1 MTANL
6 TRRRMLAAAGIGT
19 AAAAFSGAAS
29 AQCRNDLKWDET
41 HEIVV
46 VGAGGAGMAAAVKA
60 AQTGAKDILVL
71 EKLAF
76 TGGNTL
82 IAQGFINAAD
92 PVRQP
97 HQGIKD
103 SPENHMKQTL
113 AAGDFRGD
121 PERVKVLC
129 DNAYGA
135 ITWLESLGMKF
146 KDNVIQIFGALYPRS
161 HIPALPKGQGYGTVL
176 TKAAKELGVQV
187 RTGLGVTEIIR
198 EEQFAGRVIGVKVQP
213 AKGPA
218 RFIRATKAVV
228 LAAGGFSGNR
238 YLRELHDPR
247 VKGLGTDNLPGST
260 GEVAMAAVR
269 VGAYLVGMDFIQSTP
284 GAPAGK
290 KMKLLL
296 NFNVN
301 GSIYVDKRGNR
312 IVNEGERRDVIR
324 DAVLGTP
331 ERYGYTVCDNT
342 NFMSYDA
349 VNRKAIM
356 EGIKINEAWTAPTIR
371 ELAEKMGVD
380 PDGLEKTIKRYNEVF
395 VKNGRDDDF
404 HKQPVNL
411 TKRIED
417 GPFWACYTG
426 MTVHHTMGG
435 INTNVKAQA
444 LDWEGKVIPGLYAA
458 GEITG
463 GIHGTNRVGGN
474 AVLDC
479 FVFGQIAGENAAKEV
494 ACRVLQVSRLRSA
507 GRRPLSSRRP
517 ASTSRMRTS
526 PPHACTPARPDPR
539 SSNGPAGRRTE
550 RGRFFTEPA
559 LHFHLQLFPHRPES
573 CSCTS
578 EVITPLSHCMAGSR
592 CPRSCQTSFGTHFFE
607 HSSGSGRILNSSV
620 PATSR
625 ASVSEQVKQRS
636 ERLTICTALKKYGV
650 LTARGLAIQASETDA
665 SIALSTHSGPGRT
678 STYLCARH
686 SSSVSAPASSNLRA
700 SE

>member
-6 TRRRMLAAAGIGT
+6 TRRRMLATAGIGT
-19 AAAAFSGAAS
+19 AAAAFTGAAS
-29 AQCRNDLKWDET
+29 AQCRNDVKWDET

-97 HQGIKD
+97 RQGIKD

-380 PDGLEKTIKRYNEVF
+380 PDGLEKTIKRY
-395 VKNGRDDDF
+395 
-404 HKQPVNL
+404 KQPVNL

-494 ACRVLQVSRLRSA
+494 A
-507 GRRPLSSRRP
+507 
-517 ASTSRMRTS
+517 
-526 PPHACTPARPDPR
+526 
-539 SSNGPAGRRTE
+539 
-550 RGRFFTEPA
+550 
-559 LHFHLQLFPHRPES
+559 
-573 CSCTS
+573 
-578 EVITPLSHCMAGSR
+578 
-592 CPRSCQTSFGTHFFE
+592 
-607 HSSGSGRILNSSV
+607 
-620 PATSR
+620 
-625 ASVSEQVKQRS
+625 
-636 ERLTICTALKKYGV
+636 
-650 LTARGLAIQASETDA
+650 
-665 SIALSTHSGPGRT
+665 
-678 STYLCARH
+678 
-686 SSSVSAPASSNLRA
+686 
-700 SE
+700 

>member
-97 HQGIKD
+97 RQGIKD

-331 ERYGYTVCDNT
+331 ERYGYTDHVAAFAFVD
-342 NFMSYDA
+342 
-349 VNRKAIM
+349 
-356 EGIKINEAWTAPTIR
+356 
-371 ELAEKMGVD
+371 ELHELRRGQPQGHHGRHQD
-380 PDGLEKTIKRYNEVF
+380 QRGL
-395 VKNGRDDDF
+395 
-404 HKQPVNL
+404 
-411 TKRIED
+411 D
-417 GPFWACYTG
+417 GPDNPRTRR
-426 MTVHHTMGG
+426 
-435 INTNVKAQA
+435 K
-444 LDWEGKVIPGLYAA
+444 D
-458 GEITG
+458 
-463 GIHGTNRVGGN
+463 
-474 AVLDC
+474 
-479 FVFGQIAGENAAKEV
+479 
-494 ACRVLQVSRLRSA
+494 
-507 GRRPLSSRRP
+507 GRRSRRP
-517 ASTSRMRTS
+517 REDDQALQRGLRQER
-526 PPHACTPARPDPR
+526 PRRRLPQAARQPHQAH
-539 SSNGPAGRRTE
+539 
-550 RGRFFTEPA
+550 RGRSLLGL
-559 LHFHLQLFPHRPES
+559 LHRHDGP
-573 CSCTS
+573 
-578 EVITPLSHCMAGSR
+578 SHDGR
-592 CPRSCQTSFGTHFFE
+592 HQHQRQ
-607 HSSGSGRILNSSV
+607 GSG
-620 PATSR
+620 P
-625 ASVSEQVKQRS
+625 
-636 ERLTICTALKKYGV
+636 
-650 LTARGLAIQASETDA
+650 
-665 SIALSTHSGPGRT
+665 
-678 STYLCARH
+678 
-686 SSSVSAPASSNLRA
+686 
-700 SE
+700 

>member
-6 TRRRMLAAAGIGT
+6 SRRRMLAAAGLGT
-19 AAAAFSGAAS
+19 AAAAFSSAAS
-29 AQCRNDLKWDET
+29 AQCRSDIKWDET
-41 HEIVV
+41 REIVV

-60 AQTGAKDILVL
+60 AQTGAKDIVVL

-97 HQGIKD
+97 RQGIKD

-135 ITWLESLGMKF
+135 VTWLESLGMKF

-176 TKAAKELGVQV
+176 TKAAKELGVEV
-187 RTGLGVTEIIR
+187 RTGQAVTEIIR
-198 EEQFAGRVIGVKVQP
+198 EEPFAGRVIGVKVQP

-218 RFIRATKAVV
+218 KYIRAKKAVV

-342 NFMSYDA
+342 NFMSYDE

-371 ELAEKMGVD
+371 ELAQKMGVD
-380 PDGLEKTIKRYNEVF
+380 PDGLEKTIRRYNDVF

-404 HKQPVNL
+404 NKQPVNL

-479 FVFGQIAGENAAKEV
+479 FVFGQIAGENAAKE
-494 ACRVLQVSRLRSA
+494 AA
-507 GRRPLSSRRP
+507 
-517 ASTSRMRTS
+517 
-526 PPHACTPARPDPR
+526 
-539 SSNGPAGRRTE
+539 
-550 RGRFFTEPA
+550 
-559 LHFHLQLFPHRPES
+559 
-573 CSCTS
+573 
-578 EVITPLSHCMAGSR
+578 
-592 CPRSCQTSFGTHFFE
+592 
-607 HSSGSGRILNSSV
+607 
-620 PATSR
+620 
-625 ASVSEQVKQRS
+625 
-636 ERLTICTALKKYGV
+636 
-650 LTARGLAIQASETDA
+650 
-665 SIALSTHSGPGRT
+665 
-678 STYLCARH
+678 
-686 SSSVSAPASSNLRA
+686 
-700 SE
+700 

>member
-1 MTANL
+1 MKGKKIVSTLLALLLLASLPVSALAAEWDISKGDITVNAGSGGQTVTQGSQVNVSDNAPVIKGSSKENTVTINAEKDQTASVTLSGASIDVRDKRKAAVSTTGEGNVSIELNGESTLRSGYEHAGLEKNNGGSL
-6 TRRRMLAAAGIGT
+6 TIADEDKNGKLTAWGEQQGAGIGGGSGKDGSNIFITGGGVNAIGGLAAAGIGT

-97 HQGIKD
+97 RQGIKD

-187 RTGLGVTEIIR
+187 HTGLGVTEIIR

-494 ACRVLQVSRLRSA
+494 A
-507 GRRPLSSRRP
+507 
-517 ASTSRMRTS
+517 
-526 PPHACTPARPDPR
+526 
-539 SSNGPAGRRTE
+539 
-550 RGRFFTEPA
+550 
-559 LHFHLQLFPHRPES
+559 
-573 CSCTS
+573 
-578 EVITPLSHCMAGSR
+578 
-592 CPRSCQTSFGTHFFE
+592 
-607 HSSGSGRILNSSV
+607 
-620 PATSR
+620 
-625 ASVSEQVKQRS
+625 
-636 ERLTICTALKKYGV
+636 
-650 LTARGLAIQASETDA
+650 
-665 SIALSTHSGPGRT
+665 
-678 STYLCARH
+678 
-686 SSSVSAPASSNLRA
+686 
-700 SE
+700 